1 MRKHANGGF
10 MKTGYYSLL
19 DTALVL
25 RQVYSV
31 NRFEPFNQALSAIKN
46 KMSQEDLSTI
56 QSIGQVTNG
65 WLKVVECL
73 MEQVLKGMTSPEEL
87 LLKAMDDPYL
97 IFGLHGTKDMVV
109 FFSQVWSH
117 YCFAEISKQH
127 PNIMATATELN
138 QYKSNDTLIK
148 ALADQSDRITYK
160 DKLLTFEI
168 QPVYKIQ
175 LEDIENIIIMPSVF
189 ASRHLSYWYLN
200 KSILFYVSIH
210 KDTGDIK
217 GPSDMLLLRTLAFN
231 DKNRLKILKLLSKQ
245 AMSVNDIADAIQ
257 VNPSTASRHMKIFK
271 DVSYVDL
278 LTKEGNAQY
287 YALNKK
293 KIEQGL
299 NSIHDYILKN

>member
-1 MRKHANGGF
+1 

-25 RQVYSV
+25 RQVYSI
-31 NRFEPFNQALSAIKN
+31 NRFQPFNETLSSIKN
-46 KMSQEDLSTI
+46 KMSQDELSTI
-56 QSIGQVTNG
+56 QSIGQVTGG

-73 MEQVLKGMTSPEEL
+73 MTQVLKGMTSPEEL
-87 LLKAMDDPYL
+87 LLKAMDAPHL
-97 IFGLHGTKDMVV
+97 IFGPHGTKDMVR
-109 FFSQVWSH
+109 FLAHIWSH

-127 PNIMATATELN
+127 PNIMVTATELN
-138 QYKSNDTLIK
+138 QYKSNDTLIE
-148 ALADQSDRITYK
+148 ALANQSDRITYK

-168 QPVYKIQ
+168 QPVFKIE

-189 ASRHLSYWYLN
+189 ASRHLSYWYLD
-200 KSILFYVSIH
+200 KCILFYVSIH
-210 KDTGDIK
+210 KDTCDIK

-231 DKNRLKILKLLSKQ
+231 DKNRLKILKLLSQQ
-245 AMSVNDIADAIQ
+245 AMSVNDIAEAIQ

-271 DVSYVDL
+271 DVGYVDL

-293 KIEQGL
+293 KS
-299 NSIHDYILKN
+299 NKDSIQLMTIY